1 MIYLEVH
8 VLYIYFL
15 VALGL
20 RYCRVLRYSTT
31 RLSLVA
37 VSGLLIS
44 VDSLVAELGL

>member
-1 MIYLEVH
+1 MTYLEVP
-8 VLYIYFL
+8 VLLIYFL

-20 RYCRVLRYSTT
+20 RCCRVLRYSTA

-44 VDSLVAELGL
+44 VASLVAELGL